1 MLIPSYPIY
10 ILPHS
15 KFQYQIA
22 WIYQGSNSQT
32 TTKLVNLP
40 NPEFKFT
47 LNKGDPG
54 KVYNTALVESLD
66 KLGILS
72 LLATDST
79 LETNS
84 AEGIIHVVAPD
95 KLDMEIID
103 VTHFENWKIKE
114 MYLDEKEEIATKDER
129 NYVFR
134 DKWVLVEKWKYVVKL
149 HLFDSHGHWIRLTE
163 GMNFDMNLDS
173 TYFKQIDKSS
183 TGMPIYLVETV
194 KTTTPET

>member
-1 MLIPSYPIY
+1 MEEGYEGVIPTDTEISVIQPFMLIPSYPIY

-22 WIYQGSNSQT
+22 WIYQGANSQT
-32 TTKLVNLP
+32 HTKLVSLP
-40 NPEFKFT
+40 NQDFKFS
-47 LNKGDPG
+47 LGKGDPG

-66 KLGILS
+66 KLAILS

-79 LETNS
+79 LDSNS

-103 VTHFENWKIKE
+103 VTHYDNRKIKE

-129 NYVFR
+129 NYVFW
-134 DKWVLVEKWKYVVKL
+134 DKWVLVDKRKYVIKL
-149 HLFDSHGHWIRLTE
+149 HLFDSYGHWIWLTE
-163 GMNFDMNLDS
+163 GMAFNMNLDS
-173 TYFKQIDKSS
+173 VYFK
-183 TGMPIYLVETV
+183 
-194 KTTTPET
+194 